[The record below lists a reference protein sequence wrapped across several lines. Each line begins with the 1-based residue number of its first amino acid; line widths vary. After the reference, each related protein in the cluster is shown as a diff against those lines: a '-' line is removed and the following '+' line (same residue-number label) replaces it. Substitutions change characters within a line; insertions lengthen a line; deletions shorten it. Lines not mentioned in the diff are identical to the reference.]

1 MMMTKNLLNLVSWQ
15 AQSRQGT
22 GQRGL
27 LCSQKVQDGPS
38 QTGRFFFFLALL
50 LVILIYYL
58 NSMTYCFANLSIPLD
73 LWRLPA
79 F

>member
-38 QTGRFFFFLALL
+38 QTGRFFFFSPPACLTDLL
-50 LVILIYYL
+50 
-58 NSMTYCFANLSIPLD
+58 FE
-73 LWRLPA
+73 
-79 F
+79 